1 MELKSLPANM
11 PEQAEE
17 AVNLIT
23 VSDQVFASELNIP
36 LIHQAVTAYLA
47 GARAG
52 TRAQKNRSKVKG
64 SGSKPWR
71 QKGTGRARAGTITS
85 PLWRGGGVT
94 FAAKGHKDFSQKL
107 NKKMYRSALRSIM
120 SELIRQKRLI
130 IIEHFSVQQPKTRAL
145 VAKLKALNLSNV
157 LIVIAEMDENLL
169 LAARNLHQV
178 QVKNVT
184 CLDVV
189 SLIKNEKVLITIQAL
204 KRIEEQLL

>member
-1 MELKSLPANM
+1 MELKSLPAAL

-94 FAAKGHKDFSQKL
+94 FAAKGHQDYSQKL

-130 IIEHFSVQQPKTRAL
+130 IIEGFSVQQPKTRAL

-157 LIVIAEMDENLL
+157 LIVIAEIDENLL

-184 CLDVV
+184 SLDVV

-204 KRIEEQLL
+204 KRIEEKLL